1 VSFMEPLAVLSI
13 GLPNLRGSKARL
25 AFQTVH
31 DGREAIAT
39 MRVLRFDLVLTNER
53 ISDMSVWTLVERIR
67 MGWPGQAWMLV
78 APDATQETE
87 IKARS
92 LGALMVWHEMPKP
105 ARLNEL
111 AAALHLRKQRA
122 ARTRHRSETTEAVA
136 RP

>member
-1 VSFMEPLAVLSI
+1 VLSI
-13 GLPNLRGSKARL
+13 GLPNLRGSTARL
-25 AFQTVH
+25 DFHAAH

-39 MRVLRFDLVLTNER
+39 MRVLRFDLVLTGER
-53 ISDMSVWTLVERIR
+53 IADMSVWTLVERIR

-78 APDATQETE
+78 APEASHETE

-111 AAALHLRKQRA
+111 ATALRLRTKPKVTVGRGWKDS
-122 ARTRHRSETTEAVA
+122 TVA
-136 RP
+136 STST